1 MSAHHYFRDFSY
13 CDSGMIPWLLLAER
27 LCQSGQSLSALI
39 DARIKAFP
47 ASGEINRTVD
57 DPVVVLEAIE
67 GIYLRD
73 ALSLN
78 HIDGLSMEFDDWR
91 FNLRMSKTEPVIR
104 LNVESRADQ
113 ALMEERTETLLE
125 QIQQL
130 SKPIRGPRDA
140 VTL

>member
-1 MSAHHYFRDFSY
+1 V
-13 CDSGMIPWLLLAER
+13 AER
-27 LCQSGQSLSALI
+27 LSQSGQSLSALI
-39 DARIKAFP
+39 DARIEAFP

-57 DPVVVLEAIE
+57 DPAVVIEAIE
-67 GIYLRD
+67 EIYLRD

-78 HIDGLSMEFDDWR
+78 HIDGLSMEFDNWR
-91 FNLRMSKTEPVIR
+91 FNLRMSNTEPVIR

-130 SKPIRGPRDA
+130 SKPIRGPREA